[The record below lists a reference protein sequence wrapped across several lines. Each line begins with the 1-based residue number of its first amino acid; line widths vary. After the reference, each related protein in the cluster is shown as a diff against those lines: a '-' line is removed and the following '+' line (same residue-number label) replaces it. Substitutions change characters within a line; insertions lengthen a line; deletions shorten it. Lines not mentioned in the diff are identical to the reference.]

1 MRYISDEELMDIYKT
16 ELGID
21 PMVNILY
28 LIEYRCK
35 DLNPWLTM
43 GEFYKLNFEG
53 LCWIDLGYEINF
65 AWYQDNNFRQ
75 SLMDFRCWNKDAII
89 KVLPIH
95 KPSRDA

>member
-1 MRYISDEELMDIYKT
+1 MKYISDEELMDIYKT

-35 DLNPWLTM
+35 DLNPWLTLD
-43 GEFYKLNFEG
+43 EFYKLNFEG
-53 LCWIDLGYEINF
+53 LCWIDLWYEINF

-75 SLMDFRCWNKDAII
+75 SLMDFRSWNKDVII

-95 KPSRDA
+95 KPSRST